1 MKPSLRTVL
10 RNFLN
15 HFEDYEARKKLCDD
29 QYEHEFQQLKK
40 LTDQL
45 REDPE
50 YSCSWALKD
59 VNRPKNRYKDI
70 VPYDKSRV
78 ILPKHDGVPGSD
90 YINASYVKGSSGA
103 LAYIAAQGPLPN
115 TVIDFWR
122 MIWVC
127 DVQVIVMACNEKE
140 AGKTKCETYW
150 PNKGEIKHYGNI
162 SVELIDT
169 SQVCP
174 DFMVRTLLVKCDSEM
189 RDVYQFHY
197 TSWPDH
203 GTPETVHPMLELVRL
218 MRDCQASETVPI
230 VVHCSAGCGRTG
242 TICAVDYVWACLRHG
257 KLSEDFSLFQIALEL
272 RRQRIAMIQTKE
284 QYMLAHKAVATLF
297 EQQLNVIDCHI
308 YVNLDEDG
316 EPLMWKELSKNKFA
330 LIKKENSCTKD
341 SSSSANNSTKD
352 KVEERLNL
360 QFKDS
365 VAKESSQKRPSI
377 TDVESPPNNKLND
390 NMSTSEPL
398 IGINNKTSES
408 NISRNSCLSQH
419 SSEDTIPFIDDDE
432 ISIRPN
438 NGRAYLNMPSS
449 GSFSKIIN
457 RFDPFVDQIILDTD
471 DSSPD
476 ADPGN
481 FPQKITDI
489 QSAENVNGDQSSI
502 SSSKQEIS
510 SENSD
515 QIFPSNY
522 ATLPCGSSLNKNYG
536 KTGIRE
542 SYPPSR
548 SRYDDSVS
556 DIIEEGGDNSKGS
569 KKVGKATV
577 VRRPSISKLK
587 ALFEKSGLSSNKSSN
602 DGGKR
607 SLFRHNSHNV
617 SRAGSAPPSLNCM
630 DKTSAV
636 EKESILMLVTRK
648 FRSSSVRTEREVS
661 SKSYDKSHRKS
672 TPGSIMNLREGF
684 ATLSRT
690 VSFNLSKTLRSYSP
704 SKTREKS
711 SVSES
716 GSISS
721 VAEGTSSGNNKS
733 KLPEIQPKGKSTWY
747 DKSSLPRAVAVVKPT
762 EKLSP
767 TPDASNTDEPKSPT
781 SKTYTDKSPFPSV
794 IPKPPKLLPFFNSLN
809 KSNGKDASA
818 MWYNEVDENLSNS
831 DSTTK
836 SIPTTD
842 METTKSFC
850 KSHNIK
856 VLPFIH
862 SITPWKKTVSKSPLS
877 SPESPKHFEEAV
889 SEMASAIS
897 NSKFYTDI
905 GNSNDKLELPIK
917 NLREETSSCP
927 VPEEIIPLNSVSED
941 HKETSEENL
950 KILKEPSEISQ
961 SNLDSIQDKN
971 GAVSKEANDV
981 PPAIPKKMIIGKQ
994 KHLENQIFFNEH
1006 EVLPNADGNV
1016 LDNTAAPVKR
1026 KDSGIKPPIEG
1037 KIESPSLSPKDHYI
1051 NVTPKTLKNI
1061 EQIENTV
1068 CNNPRGAII
1077 DLTSRESYC
1086 MEEELDNALKQLS
1099 ESSETKTS
1107 VIKSVSKFPG
1117 YEVIWPEEKYTTDN
1131 HPLDLDSKNKFKFH
1145 LLKEA
1150 NDVASKHCKTGLC
1163 YSPPLR
1169 RSMNAQLGL
1178 AKCRSCSNIDWLE
1191 TNENVSVVENLKEPN
1206 NTPTKKLVNE
1216 AVVELNTLLDRL
1228 TTRTLSEDPE
1238 LEAKHKQINKTAGY
1252 ENGAFQNKWPGSDN
1266 LMTHSV
1272 TIVSKSNISDCS
1284 PKEEEI
1290 VFHFPPPPPLPPPE
1304 EDQPTETFNIVRKNG
1319 TIKLANKEKT
1329 KDSST
1334 EPVCTKDHS
1343 TSSASSTEDSLQ
1355 IVPQPT
1361 PRKSKQSGL
1370 RKSASYTNICVPQ
1383 SKSKGYENVFL
1394 EKYQTL
1400 SRLQIETKSDS
1411 LNQCPDVH
1419 SKESTKPFN
1428 SNKPQIIKPKP
1439 DYVNVRELHI
1449 SNSPKLGRKSP
1460 KRDKDEE
1467 CTSVLK
1473 FSSDE
1478 MRKTSNVYN
1487 VSKES
1492 FTKFDMS
1499 KSCPPSELKL
1509 YSTFSV
1515 ESGDKYST
1523 YGKICKISDKQL
1535 LTSEKKLQDHQ
1546 YINLNIEKMLDETKK
1561 KPSPSKKTE
1570 RAPLPPNSTHA
1581 VETKEIHS
1589 IKELHKKLPSRKL
1602 EKAPLPPPLLQKSF
1616 TAGNLVKKNMPN
1628 TSHYTNFPPYRAHI
1642 SEEAPVLPAVHEN
1655 ISNDLPASAVTA
1667 NLPKT
1672 EVKSHQS
1679 PGMGRGLSHSQSDA
1693 SVFLALKERK
1703 MQPVNKGL
1711 KIFGENQLLARK
1723 VLKHKKELVS
1733 VSSSDSDSS
1742 YERIFFEKPSEQ
1754 LAKAI
1759 SKHTNKE
1766 QINNSSPRTYKK
1778 EMPVA
1783 PPRSKRRNTTEIN
1796 YAKVKS
1802 KDASPLANASVA
1814 TQDQQKHKSHL
1825 LRKVCS
1831 ASEPPPAIPLKTKD
1845 AFEIPDVFGIKGND
1859 RMGDKRLDDSTSS
1872 DVKR

>member
-1 MKPSLRTVL
+1 MRFINYSYLTRSSNSQVGTG
-10 RNFLN
+10 RNVM
-15 HFEDYEARKKLCDD
+15 EK
-29 QYEHEFQQLKK
+29 QLKK

-78 ILPKHDGVPGSD
+78 ILPKYDGVPGSD
-90 YINASYVKGSSGA
+90 YINASYIKGSSGA
-103 LAYIAAQGPLPN
+103 FAYIAAQGPLPN

-150 PNKGEIKHYGNI
+150 PSKGEIKHYGNI

-203 GTPETVHPMLELVRL
+203 GVPEAVHPMLELVRL

-330 LIKKENSCTKD
+330 RIKKENSCTKD
-341 SSSSANNSTKD
+341 LPSSNNDATKD
-352 KVEERLNL
+352 KVEQRLNS
-360 QFKDS
+360 QSEAS
-365 VAKESSQKRPSI
+365 VTKLVEKESSEKASSI
-377 TDVESPPNNKLND
+377 SNVVSTSNNKLHD
-390 NMSTSEPL
+390 NMSASEPS
-398 IGINNKTSES
+398 IDVNNKNSGSTFSQ
-408 NISRNSCLSQH
+408 NSCLSQH

-432 ISIRPN
+432 ISVRPN

-457 RFDPFVDQIILDTD
+457 RFDPFADQIVLETD

-476 ADPGN
+476 GDPGS
-481 FPQKITDI
+481 FPQKIAGI
-489 QSAENVNGDQSSI
+489 QSTENGDQSSV
-502 SSSKQEIS
+502 SSSKQDIS

-515 QIFPSNY
+515 QVFPSNY

-536 KTGIRE
+536 KTGTRE

-556 DIIEEGGDNSKGS
+556 DIIEEGDNNSKGP

-587 ALFEKSGLSSNKSSN
+587 ALFEKSGISSNKSSGE
-602 DGGKR
+602 GGKR

-661 SKSYDKSHRKS
+661 SKSYDKSQYRKS

-721 VAEGTSSGNNKS
+721 AAEGTSSGNNKS

-767 TPDASNTDEPKSPT
+767 TPDASNADVPKSPT
-781 SKTYTDKSPFPSV
+781 AKLYTDKSSFPSV
-794 IPKPPKLLPFFNSLN
+794 IPKPPKLLPFFNSLS
-809 KSNGKDASA
+809 KPNGKDTST
-818 MWYNEVDENLSNS
+818 MWYNEVDENLSNVES
-831 DSTTK
+831 ATK
-836 SIPTTD
+836 SVPITD
-842 METTKSFC
+842 TETTKSFS

-862 SITPWKKTVSKSPLS
+862 SITPWKKSVSKSPLP
-877 SPESPKHFEEAV
+877 SPESPKNFEETV
-889 SEMASAIS
+889 PETASAVS

-905 GNSNDKLELPIK
+905 EKSNDKLELPIK
-917 NLREETSSCP
+917 NLKEEALSCP
-927 VPEEIIPLNSVSED
+927 VPEEIIPLSTVSEENNLI
-941 HKETSEENL
+941 HKETCEESLKTLNEFSEQSKNNPGPVQEKNVA
-950 KILKEPSEISQ
+950 IAKE
-961 SNLDSIQDKN
+961 
-971 GAVSKEANDV
+971 VVDV
-981 PPAIPKKMIIGKQ
+981 PPAIPKKMVIGKQ
-994 KHLENQIFFNEH
+994 KQLENQIFFNEH
-1006 EVLPNADGNV
+1006 EVLPNTDGNV
-1016 LDNTAAPVKR
+1016 LDGTTVPIKR
-1026 KDSGIKPPIEG
+1026 KDSGIKPAIEG

-1099 ESSETKTS
+1099 ESAESKTS
-1107 VIKSVSKFPG
+1107 VIKSSSKFPG
-1117 YEVIWPEEKYTTDN
+1117 YEVIWPEEIYTTDN
-1131 HPLDLDSKNKFKFH
+1131 HAFDLDSKNKFKFH
-1145 LLKEA
+1145 LLKGA

-1169 RSMNAQLGL
+1169 RSMNAELGL

-1191 TNENVSVVENLKEPN
+1191 PNENVSIVENSKEPN
-1206 NTPTKKLVNE
+1206 TTPTKKLVNE

-1228 TTRTLSEDPE
+1228 TTRTLTEDPE
-1238 LEAKHKQINKTAGY
+1238 LEPKRKQIIKTAGA
-1252 ENGAFQNKWPGSDN
+1252 ENDILQNKWPGSDN

-1272 TIVSKSNISDCS
+1272 TILSKNNILDSS
-1284 PKEEEI
+1284 SKEEEI

-1319 TIKLANKEKT
+1319 TIKVAADKEET
-1329 KDSST
+1329 KETST
-1334 EPVCTKDHS
+1334 EPIYAKDS
-1343 TSSASSTEDSLQ
+1343 LSSTTSSVSSSEDSVQ
-1355 IVPQPT
+1355 MVPQPT

-1400 SRLQIETKSDS
+1400 SRLQIEPKTDN
-1411 LNQCPDVH
+1411 LNQCSNVQ
-1419 SKESTKPFN
+1419 SKGSTKPFI
-1428 SNKPQIIKPKP
+1428 SNKPQILKPKP
-1439 DYVNVRELHI
+1439 DYVNVRDLHI
-1449 SNSPKLGRKSP
+1449 SSSPKLSRKSP
-1460 KRDKDEE
+1460 KRDLDKE
-1467 CTSVLK
+1467 CISALK
-1473 FSSDE
+1473 ISAEE
-1478 MRKTSNVYN
+1478 MRKPSNVYN
-1487 VSKES
+1487 ISKEP

-1499 KSCPPSELKL
+1499 KSCPSSELKV
-1509 YSTFSV
+1509 YSALSV
-1515 ESGDKYST
+1515 ETDEKYST

-1535 LTSEKKLQDHQ
+1535 LPSEKRPQDHR
-1546 YINLNIEKMLDETKK
+1546 YINLSMDKVSDEAKK

-1570 RAPLPPNSTHA
+1570 RAPLPPSTTNFI
-1581 VETKEIHS
+1581 ETKEIHTP
-1589 IKELHKKLPSRKL
+1589 KELSKKLPSRKL

-1616 TAGNLVKKNMPN
+1616 TAGNLAKKNMPN
-1628 TSHYTNFPPYRAHI
+1628 ATHYVNFPPYRAHI
-1642 SEEAPVLPAVHEN
+1642 SEEAPALPAVHEN
-1655 ISNDLPASAVTA
+1655 IPNDLPANALSA

-1679 PGMGRGLSHSQSDA
+1679 PSMGHSLSHSQSDA

-1711 KIFGENQLLARK
+1711 KVFGENHLLARK

-1742 YERIFFEKPSEQ
+1742 YERIFFDKPPEQ
-1754 LAKAI
+1754 MAKAI
-1759 SKHTNKE
+1759 SKHVNIE
-1766 QINNSSPRTYKK
+1766 QITNSSPRTYKK

-1783 PPRSKRRNTTEIN
+1783 PPRSKANTYCRNQI
-1796 YAKVKS
+1796 
-1802 KDASPLANASVA
+1802 
-1814 TQDQQKHKSHL
+1814 
-1825 LRKVCS
+1825 
-1831 ASEPPPAIPLKTKD
+1831 TKG
-1845 AFEIPDVFGIKGND
+1845 EEQ
-1859 RMGDKRLDDSTSS
+1859 RW
-1872 DVKR
+1872 